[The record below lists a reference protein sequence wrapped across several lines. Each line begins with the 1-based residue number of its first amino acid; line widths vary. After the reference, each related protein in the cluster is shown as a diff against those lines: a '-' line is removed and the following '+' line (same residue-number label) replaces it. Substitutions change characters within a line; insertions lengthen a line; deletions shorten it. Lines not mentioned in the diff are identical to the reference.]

1 MNQPKKKRPTVK
13 ELRAQAEAERQQALE
28 AFEAAR
34 ESRWFYL
41 MASAQRIVLA
51 LERYPEFSQ
60 LLSGDEYGY
69 RRIKV
74 DLENDAI
81 EIDEYALGRITKQSI
96 TLDQADKLEME
107 LEFLEGQFTR
117 FIATRQRQARQ
128 LKTLKRLK
136 IEAMRKLT
144 VPEKIAL
151 GVYNEGKDCTV
162 NDHANYFRNPEGLS
176 EQESALLEPE
186 LVKDL

>member
-69 RRIKV
+69 RKIKV

-81 EIDEYALGRITKQSI
+81 EIDEYALGRMTKQSI
-96 TLDQADKLEME
+96 TLDQADKLESE

-144 VPEKIAL
+144 DLERIAF
-151 GVYNEGKDCTV
+151 GVYNEGKDYTV
-162 NDHANYFRNPEGLS
+162 NSHASYFRDPEDLS